1 MFLKVAM
8 RVLTARDFLIRIFTK
23 AHNLNEFAESLP
35 RSNSSLLCSDKEIRL
50 IDLRLP
56 KTHTVQCVTT

>member
-8 RVLTARDFLIRIFTK
+8 GVLSARDFLIRIFTK

-50 IDLRLP
+50 IHLR
-56 KTHTVQCVTT
+56 